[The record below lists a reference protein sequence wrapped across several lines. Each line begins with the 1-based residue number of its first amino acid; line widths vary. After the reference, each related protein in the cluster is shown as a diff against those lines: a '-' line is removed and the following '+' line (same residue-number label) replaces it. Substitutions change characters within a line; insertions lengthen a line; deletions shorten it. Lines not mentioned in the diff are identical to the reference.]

1 MTTYTANT
9 ECTFLEDIFYV
20 DQAIVDNMPLF
31 EITFKEYS
39 SPETRWEPAYYNLE
53 IHNIEIQNKE
63 DYTSEQ
69 LDIINEVIINNE
81 EKIIECFEADM
92 LDPSNYWE

>member
-9 ECTFLEDIFYV
+9 QDTSLEDYFQKHTFIYE
-20 DQAIVDNMPLF
+20 NMPLLD
-31 EITFKEYS
+31 ISFKEYS
-39 SPETRWEPAYYNLE
+39 EPETRWEPAYYNLE
-53 IHNIEIQNKE
+53 IHNIEVENKE

-69 LDIINEVIINNE
+69 LEVINDIISDKEDEIV
-81 EKIIECFEADM
+81 ECFEAEM

>member
-9 ECTFLEDIFYV
+9 ECTFLEDLFQGN
-20 DQAIVDNMPLF
+20 DAIVDNMPLF
-31 EITFKEYS
+31 EISFKEYS
-39 SPETRWEPAYYNLE
+39 EPETRWEPAYYNLE

-63 DYTSEQ
+63 DYTSQQ
-69 LDIINEVIINNE
+69 LDIINAVID
-81 EKIIECFEADM
+81 EKEDEIVECFESDM